1 MTLSSLDLISRSRA
15 VADTP
20 KRKKNWMMKAK
31 PERKAKAAKGED
43 QTRNSIREL
52 RKRRSPLYAA
62 MKD

>member
-20 KRKKNWMMKAK
+20 KRKNWMMKAK

-43 QTRNSIREL
+43 QTRNAVREM